1 MTPIQA
7 LNLLNSRFALEQ
19 AEAFAKRL
27 QNECGDDP
35 DQQVRMAYQ
44 LALGRVVDSDEL
56 RDASEVVR
64 QHGAD
69 AFCRALLNSN
79 EFLFLP

>member
-7 LNLLNSRFALEQ
+7 LNLLNSRFTLEQ

-27 QNECGDDP
+27 LSACGDDP
-35 DQQVRMAYQ
+35 AQQVRMAYQ
-44 LALGRVVDSDEL
+44 LALGRAVQPDEL
-56 RDASEVVR
+56 RDAEHVVR
-64 QHGAD
+64 EHGAD